1 MTPVLY
7 SYIVLMSKNSNLVE
21 LVDVPTD
28 IITIISLRANLVGRY
43 QWFGK

>member
-1 MTPVLY
+1 MTLVLY
-7 SYIVLMSKNSNLVE
+7 SYIVLMSKNCHLVE

-28 IITIISLRANLVGRY
+28 IITVISVRANLVGRY